1 MRRRLQRSRP
11 AAAVLLVAIASLTLA
26 GGSSARPTDAAA
38 SAGCVRTNP
47 IVSKRISQARKPFM
61 SVKWWGTPGGT

>member
-26 GGSSARPTDAAA
+26 GDVERQADGRRRERP
-38 SAGCVRTNP
+38 S
-47 IVSKRISQARKPFM
+47 RKN
-61 SVKWWGTPGGT
+61 VETQ